1 MYKVTHNNQIIDV
14 LENVIY
20 VKCLPNSQ
28 KIISVD
34 KNQANG
40 IVSSSGDE
48 IYHIIGTKNTFK
60 DKKKSVY
67 IIPID
72 KEEFEKLTTQVIE
85 KNDLELRIKELET
98 LVQNLQQLISK
109 S

>member
-1 MYKVTHNNQIIDV
+1 MYKIIYNNQIIDI
-14 LENVIY
+14 LDNIIY
-20 VKCLPNSQ
+20 VKCLPISQ
-28 KIISVD
+28 KIIAVD

-40 IVSSSGDE
+40 IVSSNGDE
-48 IYHIIGTKNTFK
+48 IYHIIGTKDTFK
-60 DKKKSVY
+60 NKKKSVQ

-85 KNDLELRIKELET
+85 KNDLELRVKELET
-98 LVQNLQQLISK
+98 LVKNLQQLISK

>member
-14 LENVIY
+14 LESIIY
-20 VKCLPNSQ
+20 VKCLPKSQ

-40 IVSSSGDE
+40 IVSSNGDE
-48 IYHIIGTKNTFK
+48 IYHIMGTKNTFK
-60 DKKKSVY
+60 DKKKSVN

-72 KEEFEKLTTQVIE
+72 EEEFEKLTTQVIE